1 MIVEC
6 SMGAIAATLL
16 FVFFIR
22 AKDLPPPDVV
32 SPTAHLNDRKAGIH
46 ESLRD
51 LQFDFRTGK
60 LSETDYQAG
69 KLSLQ
74 SELAA
79 VLVQMRDTPTDQP
92 VYCASCGEKFSRRM
106 KFCGNCG
113 KAVA

>member
-6 SMGAIAATLL
+6 SIVAIAAIPA
-16 FVFFIR
+16 FVLFIR
-22 AKDLPPPDVV
+22 PVDLPAAEATPPE
-32 SPTAHLNDRKAGIH
+32 AHLIDRKSAIH

-60 LSETDYQAG
+60 VSEEDYQAS

-79 VLVQMRDTPTDQP
+79 VLQQMRDVPP
-92 VYCASCGEKFSRRM
+92 VRQSRCGACGETFSRRM

-113 KAVA
+113 KALA